1 MFKKIIFSVI
11 ISFYSFAQVKTS
23 AVPFLLIGPN
33 SRMSGM
39 GEAGTAIADDAS
51 AIFWN
56 PAGLADL
63 KGTEISV
70 THSSWLPQFQ
80 MKDLFYS
87 YLNFRKD
94 FPEYG
99 GTFASSITYL
109 NLGEF
114 IRTGEGG
121 PEEIER
127 FKSFEYAITAGYG
140 TRISEDFT
148 LGFNARFINSRLAPF
163 GAGQEKGSGI
173 AYDWSF
179 DVGAIYRPQ
188 NLTIPFL
195 DLDFKDNF
203 SIGMNL
209 SNMGPKITYIDEDQ
223 ADPLPTNLRLGFGY
237 RAKFDEY
244 NSMNIVMDF
253 SKLLVQTGKDLDGD
267 GKILTD
273 SERDWNDPFY
283 KAIVTSWTDDPFN
296 EEMRSIISSIG
307 FEYWYGSPKLIALR
321 AGYFY
326 EDPDFGN
333 RRFKTFGAGI
343 RWDVYGFDFSYI
355 ATEEEKHPLSDTLRF
370 TLLILWD
377 AIIQ

>member
-1 MFKKIIFSVI
+1 MLKKIYFVILFS
-11 ISFYSFAQVKTS
+11 FPLFAQVKTS

-39 GEAGTAIADDAS
+39 GEAGTALADDAS
-51 AIFWN
+51 ALFWN
-56 PAGLADL
+56 PAGLAQL
-63 KGTEISV
+63 TGTEVSI

-87 YLNFRKD
+87 YLNYRKD
-94 FPEYG
+94 LPDLG
-99 GTFASSITYL
+99 GTFATSITYL

-114 IRTGEGG
+114 IRTDETG

-127 FKSFEYAITAGYG
+127 FKSFEYAITVGYG
-140 TRISEDFT
+140 TKVTDALS
-148 LGFNARFINSRLAPF
+148 LGLNARFINSRLAPF

-179 DVGAIYRPQ
+179 DLGLLYRPQ
-188 NLTIPFL
+188 NLIIPLIDL
-195 DLDFKDNF
+195 DLEDNF
-203 SIGMNL
+203 SLGMNL
-209 SNMGPKITYIDEDQ
+209 SNLGPTVTYIDEDQ

-237 RAKFDEY
+237 QAEFDDY
-244 NSMNIVMDF
+244 NMMNVVLDF
-253 SKLLVQTGKDLDGD
+253 SKLLVQSGKDLDGN
-267 GKILTD
+267 GIIETD
-273 SERDWNDPFY
+273 RERDYNDPFY
-283 KAIVTSWTDDPFN
+283 KAIITSWMDDPKS
-296 EEMRSIISSIG
+296 EELRSIISSIG
-307 FEYWYGSPKLIALR
+307 IEYWYGNPKLIALR

-343 RWDVYGFDFSYI
+343 RWDIYGFDFSYI

-370 TLLILWD
+370 TLSILWD
-377 AIIQ
+377 AIKP